1 MTDVL
6 MILLPYMMRFLKDP
20 KANWYLVGHALI
32 GFVADIGMNNLTVP
46 IFIGGGWFQEWTFST
61 RLERLCETDFKHP
74 DKQLFV
80 QIALK
85 INREAGFPHIQNAVQ
100 YEVPAV

>member
-20 KANWYLVGHALI
+20 RANWHLLPAALV
-32 GFVADIGMNNLTVP
+32 GFVADICMNNLTVP

-61 RLERLCETDFKHP
+61 RLERLCRDTNHP
-74 DKQLFV
+74 DHALFL

-85 INREAGFPHIQNAVQ
+85 INRAAGFAHIKACSND
-100 YEVPAV
+100 YSTTP